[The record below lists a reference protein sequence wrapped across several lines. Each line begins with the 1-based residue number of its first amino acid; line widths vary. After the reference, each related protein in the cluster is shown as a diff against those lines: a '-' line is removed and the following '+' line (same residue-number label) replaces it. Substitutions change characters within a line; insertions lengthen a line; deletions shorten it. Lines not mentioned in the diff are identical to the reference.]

1 MNSAA
6 SDGMDEDRP
15 VRRHASGKP
24 LEGPKTTAMMKN
36 IPNDYTRDLLLG
48 LIDEAG
54 FAGSYDLVYLPIDFK
69 SEVGLGYAF
78 INFVS
83 PEEAQRFQKHFQGFK
98 NWSVPS
104 EKVCEVCESDKVQGK
119 EDNIARYR
127 NSPIM
132 HESIPD
138 NFKPALFE
146 DGKRVVF
153 PEPTKTIRPPRKQE
167 RRPENREWDRF
178 GPRYSQ

>member
-1 MNSAA
+1 MGSVG
-6 SDGMDEDRP
+6 SDGVDEDEMRKT
-15 VRRHASGKP
+15 RTGKTH
-24 LEGPKTTAMMKN
+24 EGPKTTAMMKN
-36 IPNDYTRDLLLG
+36 IPNDYTRDLLLQ
-48 LIDEAG
+48 LIDQEG
-54 FAGSYDLVYLPIDFK
+54 FVGSYDLVYLPIDFK

-83 PEEAQRFQKHFQGFK
+83 PEEAQRFQTHFQGFK
-98 NWSVPS
+98 GWSVPS

-119 EDNIARYR
+119 DNNVARYR

-146 DGKRVVF
+146 DGKRIEF
-153 PEPTKTIRPPRKQE
+153 P
-167 RRPENREWDRF
+167 
-178 GPRYSQ
+178 